1 MHLADEVVIHVR
13 LSGAHD
19 AISNI
24 ENVHCIGWRLTII
37 NANSMTDTIQW
48 TFHHIVALQGRP
60 QKTLLPGNGTEACW
74 GFASLNDEYR
84 LNVWQIAIWHIRYDI
99 HTWPRELTDSQLNR
113 EPSARSQGTEM

>member
-1 MHLADEVVIHVR
+1 MHLADEVVIQVG

-48 TFHHIVALQGRP
+48 TFHHSVAL
-60 QKTLLPGNGTEACW
+60 
-74 GFASLNDEYR
+74 
-84 LNVWQIAIWHIRYDI
+84 
-99 HTWPRELTDSQLNR
+99 
-113 EPSARSQGTEM
+113 

>member
-1 MHLADEVVIHVR
+1 MHLADEVVIHVG

-48 TFHHIVALQGRP
+48 TFHHIVALRTAAEDFVAGKRHRGLQGIREFERRVSI
-60 QKTLLPGNGTEACW
+60 K
-74 GFASLNDEYR
+74 R
-84 LNVWQIAIWHIRYDI
+84 LANCDMAHTIRYK
-99 HTWPRELTDSQLNR
+99 LTYVASK
-113 EPSARSQGTEM
+113 TH